1 MKQLK
6 IMGMMMLMVMAMP
19 LMVACGSDDDDVNT
33 INKSELIGTWYTL
46 QDDWVIVF
54 NNTSVTQYEL
64 WVQGGVYS
72 LNPYTYTWNYTI
84 SGNKLI
90 SDDGQEAQLQNTAR
104 WNRCLEGTASCGMSI
119 TSMTHMSSRR
129 QQAVSHSMPF
139 IRRYAKWGFP
149 VVLLRSMITTNIFLT
164 GIEVTGPRI
173 GNHAQR
179 KKNRR
184 MTDQNCFQ

>member
-6 IMGMMMLMVMAMP
+6 IWSIMMLMVTVMTMP
-19 LMVACGSDDDDVNT
+19 LMVACGSDSDDVNT

-64 WVQGGVYS
+64 WGQGGVYS

-90 SDDGQEAQLQNTAR
+90 SDDGQEVTVSVNGNKMTVSANGQTMNYTKYDGTPQQLMDYLN
-104 WNRCLEGTASCGMSI
+104 
-119 TSMTHMSSRR
+119 
-129 QQAVSHSMPF
+129 
-139 IRRYAKWGFP
+139 
-149 VVLLRSMITTNIFLT
+149 
-164 GIEVTGPRI
+164 
-173 GNHAQR
+173 
-179 KKNRR
+179 KK
-184 MTDQNCFQ
+184 